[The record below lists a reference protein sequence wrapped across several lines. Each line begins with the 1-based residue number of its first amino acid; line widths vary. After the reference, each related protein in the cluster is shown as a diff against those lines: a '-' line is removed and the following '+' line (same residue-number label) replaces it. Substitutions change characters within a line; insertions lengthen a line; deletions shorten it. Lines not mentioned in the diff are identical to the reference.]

1 MRLSKLLIPTLKEVP
16 SEAQITSHK
25 LMLRAGLIRKASS
38 GLYAYLPLGVKVLN
52 KVSQIVREEM
62 DRSGALEV
70 SLPILVPRELL
81 EASGRYEIF
90 GNTMMRLVDRHDKEI
105 ILGPTHEE
113 GITELVRQEVQ
124 SYKDLPLNL
133 YQINLKFRDEIRP
146 RFGVLRTREFLMKD
160 AYSFHTDE
168 DSLDETYQIMR
179 KTYRRIFE
187 RCGLDTVPVTADSG
201 AMGGSGSEEFMV
213 RCDIGE
219 ETILECSQC
228 DYVANS
234 ETAGCFD
241 PLTPPSEEPLSLKL
255 IDTPKVKTIEEV
267 SRFLDAS
274 PKTFI
279 KTLIYLTGGDDFIM
293 VLIRGDLDVNE
304 VKLGNALGGKGVALA
319 PDDLISGR
327 LKLPVG
333 FLGPIDLKRDIKII
347 ADHSISSLINGVTG
361 GNTKDKHYTNVSVER
376 DIHASMFTDLRMV
389 KSGDSCISCKSPL
402 TSFKGVEVGHIFKLG
417 KKYTEI
423 YKVNYLDEKGS
434 EQTPTMGTYGIG
446 INRIPAAVIED
457 SNDKNGIIWPMSIA
471 PYHVVIVPISWD
483 DDRQRDTAK
492 QLYKDLLDHGVEVI
506 LDDRDLRPGVKFKDA
521 DLIGIPIRVNV
532 GDKALAKDCV
542 ELKLRQDKDFTLV
555 PVKDLCIKIM
565 EIIAEAM
572 NHLTAN

>member
-38 GLYAYLPLGVKVLN
+38 GLYSYLPLGVRILN
-52 KVSQIVREEM
+52 KVSRIVREEM

-70 SLPILVPRELL
+70 IVPILVPKELL

-90 GNTMMRLVDRHDKEI
+90 GNTMMRLVDRHDKEV

-113 GITELVRQEVQ
+113 GVTDLVRQEVK

-146 RFGVLRTREFLMKD
+146 RYGVLRTREFLMKD

-168 DSLDETYQIMR
+168 DSLDETYQTMR
-179 KTYRRIFE
+179 ETYRRIFE

-213 RCDIGE
+213 RCEIGE
-219 ETILECSQC
+219 ETIIECSQC
-228 DYVANS
+228 DYAANS

-241 PLTPPSEEPLSLKL
+241 PLTPSSEKPLDLEL

-267 SRFLDAS
+267 SRFLEAS
-274 PKTFI
+274 PETFI
-279 KTLIYLTGGDDFIM
+279 KTLIYLSTEDDLLM

-304 VKLGNALGGKGVALA
+304 VKLSNVIGGLEVALA
-319 PDDLISGR
+319 PDELIATR

-333 FLGPIDLKRDIKII
+333 FLGPIDLKQDVKII
-347 ADHSISSLINGVTG
+347 ADHSISSLINGATG
-361 GNTKDKHYTNVSVER
+361 GNIRDKHYINVSVER
-376 DIHASMFTDLRMV
+376 DINASIFTDLRMV
-389 KSGDSCISCKSPL
+389 KNKDLCIRCKSLL

-417 KKYTEI
+417 KKYTEA
-423 YKVNYLDEKGS
+423 YKVNYLDEKGN

-446 INRIPAAVIED
+446 VNRIPAAVIEAH
-457 SNDKNGIIWPMSIA
+457 SDKNGIIWPMSIA
-471 PYHVVIVPISWD
+471 PYHAVVVPISWD
-483 DDRQRDTAK
+483 DPRQRNTAE
-492 QLYKDLLDHGVEVI
+492 QIYKDLLNHGVEVL

-521 DLIGIPIRVNV
+521 DLIGIPLRINV
-532 GDKALAKDCV
+532 GDKALDKDCV
-542 ELKLRQDKDFTLV
+542 EVKLRVNKDFDLV
-555 PVKDLCIKIM
+555 PVKDVCIKVM

-572 NHLTAN
+572 NRLAVD